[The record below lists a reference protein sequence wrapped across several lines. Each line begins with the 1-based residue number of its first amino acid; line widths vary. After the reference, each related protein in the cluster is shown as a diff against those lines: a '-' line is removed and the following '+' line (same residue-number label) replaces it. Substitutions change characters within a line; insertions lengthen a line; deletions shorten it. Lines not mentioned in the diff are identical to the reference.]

1 MSQRVADKIAV
12 VTGGSRGV
20 GRTVAERLIRE
31 GATVIITD
39 INVEA
44 GEATAAEI
52 GASFFKQDVS
62 SEQDWQ
68 LLHDQVEKDH
78 NGLDILI
85 NNAAMLRTAD
95 VVDESLAGWQQV
107 MKINADSVFL
117 GINTMLPLMASSG
130 GGSIVN
136 MSSSSALIGMPHFA
150 AYGAS
155 KAAVRGITLSTAVYC
170 KQAMNGV
177 RCNTVH
183 PDGINT
189 PMIQEIAEDLPP
201 MDEVAAMRAVPF
213 LCEPEDIANTLLFL
227 ASDEARH
234 INGAAICVDNTATIH
249 PPHM

>member
-1 MSQRVADKIAV
+1 MSQRVAGKIAV

-20 GRTVAERLIRE
+20 GRTIAERLINE

-44 GEATAAEI
+44 GEVTATEI

-62 SEQDWQ
+62 SQQDWQ
-68 LLHDQVEKDH
+68 TLHDQVQSEH
-78 NGLDILI
+78 GGLDILI

-95 VVDESLAGWQQV
+95 VVSEDLDGWQLV

-117 GINTMLPLMASSG
+117 GVNTMLPLMASSG
-130 GGSIVN
+130 GGSIIN

-150 AYGAS
+150 AYGAA
-155 KAAVRGITLSTAVYC
+155 KAAVRGLTLSTAVYC

-189 PMIQEIAEDLPP
+189 PMIQEIASELPP
-201 MDEVAAMRAVPF
+201 MDEVAAMRAIPF
-213 LCEPEDIANTLLFL
+213 LCEPEDIANALLFL

-234 INGAAICVDNTATIH
+234 INGAALCVDNTATIH

>member
-1 MSQRVADKIAV
+1 MSQRVAGKIAV

-20 GRTVAERLIRE
+20 GRTIAERLINE

-44 GEATAAEI
+44 GEVTATEI

-62 SEQDWQ
+62 SQQDWQ
-68 LLHDQVEKDH
+68 TLHDQVQSEH
-78 NGLDILI
+78 GGLDILI

-95 VVDESLAGWQQV
+95 VVSEDLDGWQLV

-117 GINTMLPLMASSG
+117 GVNTMLPLMASSG
-130 GGSIVN
+130 GGSIIN

-150 AYGAS
+150 AYGAA
-155 KAAVRGITLSTAVYC
+155 KAAVRGLTLSTAVYC

-189 PMIQEIAEDLPP
+189 PMIQEIASELPP
-201 MDEVAAMRAVPF
+201 MDEVAAMRAIPF

-234 INGAAICVDNTATIH
+234 INGAALCVDNTATIH

>member
-1 MSQRVADKIAV
+1 MSLRVKDKIAV

-20 GRTVAERLIRE
+20 GRCISERLIKE
-31 GATVIITD
+31 GAKVIITD
-39 INVEA
+39 INAEA
-44 GEATAAEI
+44 GEATASEI

-62 SEQDWQ
+62 QEADWQ
-68 LLHDQVEKDH
+68 ALKDLLQEQHG
-78 NGLDILI
+78 GLDILI
-85 NNAAMLRTAD
+85 NNAAILRTASPEAED
-95 VVDESLAGWQQV
+95 LAGWQQV
-107 MKINADSVFL
+107 MRINSDSVFL
-117 GINTMLPLMASSG
+117 AINTMLPLMAASG
-130 GGSIVN
+130 GGSIIN

-189 PMIQEIAEDLPP
+189 PMVQEIAADLPP
-201 MDEVAAMRAVPF
+201 MDETAAMRAIPF

-227 ASDEARH
+227 ASDESRH
-234 INGAAICVDNTATIH
+234 INGAAICVDNSATIH

>member
-1 MSQRVADKIAV
+1 MSQRVAGKIAV

-20 GRTVAERLIRE
+20 GRTIAERLIKE

-44 GEATAAEI
+44 GEVTAAEI

-62 SEQDWQ
+62 LQADWQ
-68 LLHDQVEKDH
+68 ALHDQVQSEH
-78 NGLDILI
+78 AGLDILI

-95 VVDESLAGWQQV
+95 AVSENLEGWQLV
-107 MKINADSVFL
+107 MRINADSVFL
-117 GINTMLPLMASSG
+117 GVNTMLPLMANSG
-130 GGSIVN
+130 GGSIIN

-150 AYGAS
+150 AYGAA
-155 KAAVRGITLSTAVYC
+155 KAAVRGLTLSTAVYC

-189 PMIQEIAEDLPP
+189 PMIQEIASDLPP
-201 MDEVAAMRAVPF
+201 MDETAAMRAIPF

-234 INGAAICVDNTATIH
+234 INGAALCVDNTATIH

>member
-1 MSQRVADKIAV
+1 MSTRVAGKVAV

-20 GRTVAERLIRE
+20 GRTIAERLIKE
-31 GATVIITD
+31 GASVIITD

-44 GEATAAEI
+44 GESTAAEI
-52 GASFFKQDVS
+52 GATFVKQDVS
-62 SEQDWQ
+62 SEQDWK
-68 LLHDQVEKDH
+68 LLHAQVQSEH
-78 NGLDILI
+78 GGLDILI
-85 NNAAMLRTAD
+85 NNAAMLRSGD
-95 VVDESLAGWQQV
+95 VVSETLEGWQLV
-107 MKINADSVFL
+107 MKVNADSVFM
-117 GINTMLPLMASSG
+117 GVNTMLPLMASSG
-130 GGSIVN
+130 GGSIIN

-150 AYGAS
+150 AYGAA

-189 PMIQEIAEDLPP
+189 PMIQEIASDLPP
-201 MDEVAAMRAVPF
+201 MDETAAMRSIPF
-213 LCEPEDIANTLLFL
+213 MCEPEDIANTLLFL

-234 INGAAICVDNTATIH
+234 INGAAICVDNTATVH